1 LHKPLE
7 YSLTSSES
15 EGRALATL
23 KGFLKAIVENGA
35 DNARAKQVDQQL
47 TQDWYTVREA
57 ASVLDAHEKTVRRW
71 IAEGRI
77 KPNRPSPRKTKI
89 HKTELA
95 RFLLRRES

>member
-1 LHKPLE
+1 M
-7 YSLTSSES
+7 
-15 EGRALATL
+15 ATL